1 MIQGITI
8 NELLALSTI
17 VFFIGIYGFLTRKN
31 LISILMSAELI
42 INSVAMNFVIFNKY
56 LFPGQIDGYFFAMF
70 MIAIAAAE
78 VAVAI
83 AIIVDLYRLY
93 KSVDVS
99 HIDKMKF

>member
-1 MIQGITI
+1 
-8 NELLALSTI
+8 
-17 VFFIGIYGFLTRKN
+17 
-31 LISILMSAELI
+31 
-42 INSVAMNFVIFNKY
+42 
-56 LFPGQIDGYFFAMF
+56 MF

-99 HIDKMKF
+99 RIDKMKY